1 MNLSYLAGVW
11 YIVLSN
17 FPMWTKGDKIK
28 PNFNYN
34 IETKNGIRGLSDEVK
49 FLKNGKT
56 KSIKGWDRP
65 TDQENTKFIW
75 RGSGLLSNA
84 KSQWEILYR
93 SEDFSWMVI
102 HFEKTLFTPE
112 GYDVVCKDPKDFLR
126 NKDQIFKK
134 LTELKITG
142 LQEIPQ

>member
-75 RGSGLLSNA
+75 RGSGLLSIA

-102 HFEKTLFTPE
+102 HFEKPFSHQKVMMWFAKTRKISFGIRT
-112 GYDVVCKDPKDFLR
+112 R
-126 NKDQIFKK
+126 S
-134 LTELKITG
+134 LKN
-142 LQEIPQ
+142 